1 MQHKVVQ
8 ALRLAAG
15 RGSASVVRELVA
27 VSFSMGRKKRF
38 CKEQLLGKKVISVC
52 KVG

>member
-1 MQHKVVQ
+1 MIWTKNPEVLQFVADGVAAADMGE

-27 VSFSMGRKKRF
+27 VGAHAVVSWW
-38 CKEQLLGKKVISVC
+38 
-52 KVG
+52 